1 MRDRIVLALS
11 IGLTLLV
18 CLTATRSARAIDQVI
33 RKSST
38 TPTRGKITA
47 ISKTGLTV
55 KPQVGDDVVIPAN
68 DIVDV
73 RWNGEPAKLITAR
86 GADRAARFSK
96 ALEAYADVA
105 TDPKSGAANIK
116 LDLQFLVA
124 RATAGQALAGA
135 GKLEDAK
142 AKLEAFLQVG
152 GNNFRFF
159 ACVGLLGRVELASG
173 NHDQAKAQFVT
184 LAAAPWLDYKMSGQ
198 SSQARVLLAQDSV
211 DEALAAFQAVITQ
224 SGTSADAAVK
234 GQRYEAVLGKS
245 TCLIRKQGQ
254 ASYQAALK
262 DLAGVLSEVS
272 DTNTRVLA
280 EAYLRQGDCLRLLG
294 RQKEAVLAY
303 LHVDLLFAA
312 EASMHA
318 ESLFHLGT
326 LWSAVGHP
334 ERASSA
340 RERLRSDYPQSPW
353 TKKLGS

>member
-1 MRDRIVLALS
+1 MRNRIALALS
-11 IGLTLLV
+11 IVLTLLV

-47 ISKTGLTV
+47 ISKNGLTV
-55 KPQVGDDVVIPAN
+55 KPQVGDDVMVPAN

-73 RWNGEPAKLITAR
+73 RWDGEPAKLITAR
-86 GADRAARFSK
+86 GADRAARFTR
-96 ALEAYADVA
+96 ALASYADVA
-105 TDPKSGAANIK
+105 SDPKSNPANIK

-124 RATAGQALAGA
+124 RATAGQALAGT
-135 GKLEDAK
+135 GKLVDAK
-142 AKLEAFLQVG
+142 AKLEAYLQVG
-152 GNNFRFF
+152 ANSFRYFE
-159 ACVGLLGRVELASG
+159 CVKLLGRVELAAG
-173 NHDQAKAQFVT
+173 NHEQAKVQFT
-184 LAAAPWLDYKMSGQ
+184 ALASAPWLDYKMAGQ
-198 SSQARVLLAQDSV
+198 SAQARVLLAQNKA

-224 SGTSADAAVK
+224 GGSNAEAAVK
-234 GQRYEAVLGKS
+234 GQRFEAVLGKS
-245 TCLIRKQGQ
+245 NCLIRKQGQ
-254 ASYQAALK
+254 ASYEAALK
-262 DLAGVLSEVS
+262 DLAGVLVEVS